1 MYPLEVCNSSL
12 KFVRGVVHV
21 VVVGYIVVHYC
32 LRFVIAVVHVV
43 VGYIVVHYS
52 LRFVIAVV
60 HVVVWL
66 VIMLTI
72 TV

>member
-1 MYPLEVCNSSL
+1 
-12 KFVRGVVHV
+12 
-21 VVVGYIVVHYC
+21 